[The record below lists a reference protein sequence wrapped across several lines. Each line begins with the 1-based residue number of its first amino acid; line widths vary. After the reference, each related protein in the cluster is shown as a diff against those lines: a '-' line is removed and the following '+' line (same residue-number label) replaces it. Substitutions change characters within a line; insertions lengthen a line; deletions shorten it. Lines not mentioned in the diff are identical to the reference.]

1 MKRTL
6 LTVLLLA
13 SAALVGCTFQD
24 LTNRIPEAVIDA
36 SPREGQAPLTVQFDA
51 RYSHD
56 DGPIAEYYWDF
67 GDPHDTMP
75 LSSSSTTMHTYRY
88 PDTYLAKL
96 TVIDEKGE
104 LDSEMITIK
113 VTNPPPV
120 ASFEVST
127 EFPRAWVLATFDAS
141 TSYDSNGEIVSYTWD
156 FGDGNTGSGVSTNH
170 AYTKEGSYT
179 VILAVTD
186 NEGETATI
194 RRTITV
200 QQGGGGCGGGTCDDY
215 GDPPLAVISGL
226 PSCQG
231 GTVDVSIR
239 FDGSYSRAA
248 EGTIVRYEWDFG
260 DGETAT
266 GAIVRHAY
274 EHTGRYE
281 VILTVHDNSGRQAS
295 TYGCFIEI
303 HTNSYY

>member
-6 LTVLLLA
+6 LAALLLA
-13 SAALVGCTFQD
+13 SAVLVGCTFQD
-24 LTNRIPEAVIDA
+24 LTNQAPKAVIDA

-56 DGPIAEYYWDF
+56 DGLIAEYYWDF

-75 LSSSSTTMHTYRY
+75 LSSSSTAMHTYRY
-88 PDTYLAKL
+88 PDTYLVKL
-96 TVIDEKGE
+96 TVIDEGGE
-104 LDSEMITIK
+104 LDSEMILIK
-113 VTNPPPV
+113 ATNPPPV
-120 ASFEVST
+120 ASFEVSN
-127 EFPRAWVLATFDAS
+127 EYPSAWVLVTFDAS
-141 TSYDSNGEIVSYTWD
+141 ASYDSNGEIVGYAWD
-156 FGDGNTGSGVSTNH
+156 FGDGNSGSGISTTH
-170 AYTKEGSYT
+170 AYTEEGDYT

-200 QQGGGGCGGGTCDDY
+200 QQGGSGGCGGGTCDDDY
-215 GDPPLAVISGL
+215 GEKPLAVISGL
-226 PSCQG
+226 PTCHG
-231 GTVDVSIR
+231 GTVGVPIK

-248 EGTIVRYEWDFG
+248 DGMIVSYSWDFG

-274 EHTGRYE
+274 ERTGRYK
-281 VILTVHDNSGRQAS
+281 VILTIHDSSGRQAS
-295 TYGCFIEI
+295 AYGIIDI
-303 HTNSYY
+303 HTNYY